1 MDSIDSSRKIVYDQ
15 LVNLITTMHLQK
27 GTLSK
32 EEMHCLLS
40 ILDLKIY
47 GKNDYGLLASLEGW
61 DDTSLDPEISEII
74 KANLLHLDFTKLETE
89 KTNIDSIRELIRY
102 NKELKDR

>member
-1 MDSIDSSRKIVYDQ
+1 MHSIDSSRKIIYDQ
-15 LVNLITTMHLQK
+15 LVNLITTMHIQK
-27 GTLSK
+27 GILSR

-40 ILDLKIY
+40 ILDLKIV

-61 DDTSLDPEISEII
+61 DDTSLDPEIAGII
-74 KANLLHLDFTKLETE
+74 KSNLLHLYFSNLVNE